1 MSAFQTT
8 KRAGTRRK
16 QNRFPF
22 FLLLSCLIHATLILL
37 ISFLFARHFTQKP
50 AEQEPTPPEV
60 TLEITPPDKKER
72 PYVEAKEVADKAPVQ
87 PPFQSDANTKAAS
100 ELPPEGSL
108 PLPTQQGVEQSA
120 IELQNQRHTAG
131 EQPSSTAGK
140 PVLPSPPAQSPSSQ
154 SPPSTT
160 AQQSVPP
167 PQKTAEAPPPPSAS
181 PLPKPLES
189 PLPTSTPPPNN
200 LKLLEPPKPEQI
212 QPQSQPKPQPPQKTS
227 PALPSQQSPSQPP
240 SQQGA
245 QGVKKGYQPETRQTV
260 IRGNI
265 SNRGRSSVAAE
276 ATPLGRYKKAVAD
289 AIGSRWYYY
298 VNERM
303 GLLSIGTVD
312 VSFNVAPTGKVT
324 GLHVVHSNSNESLTD
339 CSLRSIMDAKLPPI
353 PPDVARIL
361 QDGCLEID
369 YSFTIY

>member
-37 ISFLFARHFTQKP
+37 IAFLFARHFTQKP
-50 AEQEPTPPEV
+50 AEQEPPPPEV

-87 PPFQSDANTKAAS
+87 APFQSDENTKAAS

-131 EQPSSTAGK
+131 EQPASTAGK
-140 PVLPSPPAQSPSSQ
+140 PVPPSPPAQPPSSQ
-154 SPPSTT
+154 SPPSTK
-160 AQQSVPP
+160 AQQAAPQ
-167 PQKTAEAPPPPSAS
+167 PQKTAEATPTPTPTPPPSPS
-181 PLPKPLES
+181 LLPKPLAS

-212 QPQSQPKPQPPQKTS
+212 QPQPPQKTKS
-227 PALPSQQSPSQPP
+227 NSPSQQSPSQPP

-245 QGVKKGYQPETRQTV
+245 QGAKKGYQPETRQTV

-276 ATPLGRYKKAVAD
+276 ATPIGRYKKAVAD

-312 VSFNVAPTGKVT
+312 VSFNVAPAGKVT

>member
-1 MSAFQTT
+1 MSAAQIT
-8 KRAGTRRK
+8 KKAGTQRK
-16 QNRFPF
+16 QKRFPF

-37 ISFLFARHFTQKP
+37 IALLFARHFIQKAP
-50 AEQEPTPPEV
+50 EQEPPPPEV
-60 TLEITPPDKKER
+60 TLEITPPEKKDR
-72 PYVEAKEVADKAPVQ
+72 PFVEAKEAAEKAPEKA
-87 PPFQSDANTKAAS
+87 PFQSDEHTKAAS

-108 PLPTQQGVEQSA
+108 LLPTQQGVEQSA
-120 IELQNQRHTAG
+120 LELKNQRHTAG
-131 EQPSSTAGK
+131 EQPATTAEK
-140 PVLPSPPAQSPSSQ
+140 PVPPSPQAQPPSAPSSPTTPRTPPNPPIPPAPTPTPLPSPL
-154 SPPSTT
+154 
-160 AQQSVPP
+160 
-167 PQKTAEAPPPPSAS
+167 AS
-181 PLPKPLES
+181 PLP
-189 PLPTSTPPPNN
+189 TRTPPPNN
-200 LKLLEPPKPEQI
+200 LKLLEPPKPQ
-212 QPQSQPKPQPPQKTS
+212 QSQPESQPQPQPPQKTS
-227 PALPSQQSPSQPP
+227 TALPSQQAAPQLP

-245 QGVKKGYQPETRQTV
+245 QGAKKGYQPETRQTV

-276 ATPLGRYKKAVAD
+276 ATPIGRYKKSVAD

-312 VSFNVAPTGKVT
+312 VSFKVGPSGKVT

-353 PPDVARIL
+353 PPDVARTL